1 MPGRTLGG
9 RYEVQDKVGAGG
21 MAVVYR
27 GLDRVLGRTVAIKT
41 MLPQYAND
49 SSFAARFKQEAQAA
63 AALQSPYIVSV
74 G

>member
-27 GLDRVLGRTVAIKT
+27 GLDRVLGRTVAI
-41 MLPQYAND
+41 
-49 SSFAARFKQEAQAA
+49 
-63 AALQSPYIVSV
+63 
-74 G
+74 